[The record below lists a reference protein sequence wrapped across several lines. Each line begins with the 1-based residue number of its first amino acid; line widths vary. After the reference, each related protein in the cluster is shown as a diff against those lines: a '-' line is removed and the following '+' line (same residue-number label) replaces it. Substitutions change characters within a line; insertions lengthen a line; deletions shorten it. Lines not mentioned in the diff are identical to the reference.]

1 VIVVAIGAVTLRRRL
16 FLIGLLIAALAPW
29 RGAHAEPDVRFDG
42 TVSPGG
48 LIIGTTLP
56 GSTVTVDGRAIRVS
70 PEGQFLL
77 GLGRD
82 TAGDITVT
90 IAAPDGVTVDRI
102 LSVPARDYD
111 IQRINGLPKKQV
123 TPDPE
128 TMERIGRESGL
139 IKAVRR
145 NDGETAYF
153 ANGFQWPVT
162 GPISGVFGSQ
172 RILNGKPRNP
182 HNGTD
187 IAAPEGSPI
196 VAIAD
201 GLAALVEDD
210 LFYTGKTVML
220 DHGYGLTSVYAHMSD
235 ILVTDGQFVAKG
247 TPIGKVGKTGRVTGP
262 HLHWGVTLF
271 STHLDPMLVV
281 GPMPTTD

>member
-1 VIVVAIGAVTLRRRL
+1 MIDAVTLRRHL
-16 FLIGLLIAALAPW
+16 LLIGLLIVALAPW
-29 RGAHAEPDVRFDG
+29 RGVHAEPDVRFDG

-48 LIIGTTLP
+48 LLIGQTLP
-56 GSTVTVDGRAIRVS
+56 GNIVTVGGRTVRVS
-70 PEGQFLL
+70 PEGQFLV

-82 TAGDITVT
+82 TTGDITVT
-90 IAAPDGVTVDRI
+90 IAAPDGMSADHTVA
-102 LSVPARDYD
+102 VPVRDYD
-111 IQRINGLPKKQV
+111 IQRIDGLPQKQV

-128 TMERIGRESGL
+128 TMERIGRDSKL

-172 RILNGKPRNP
+172 RILNGEPRNP

-187 IAAPEGSPI
+187 IAAPEGTPI

-201 GLAALVEDD
+201 GIAALVEDD
-210 LFYTGKTVML
+210 LFYTGMTVML
-220 DHGYGLTSVYAHMSD
+220 DHGHGLTSVYAHMSG

-247 TPIGKVGKTGRVTGP
+247 APIGKVGKTGRVTGA

-271 STHLDPMLVV
+271 STHLDPALLV
-281 GPMPTTD
+281 GPMPTAD